1 MTLRL
6 SRRALVTTFIGILLL
21 VGGLLTV
28 WGGLAQRYESAHS
41 AISVHEQKPP
51 SVLNEYTYYSFEG
64 DGSGVLDDNLSSI
77 IESISDLLLSDAEAS
92 GSFDTPHLDVYVD
105 DSSLVAVSGDAP
117 GYRSYGYGTF
127 FQPWTPHAYM
137 IAPFIGGLITFAGLF
152 WMAVRWHVTASVP
165 HREIDETPL

>member
-1 MTLRL
+1 MTSRL
-6 SRRALVTTFIGILLL
+6 SRRALVTTFVGILLL
-21 VGGLLTV
+21 VGGTLVVANGLTHRYAS
-28 WGGLAQRYESAHS
+28 AQS
-41 AISVHEQKPP
+41 AITIHRQKPP
-51 SVLNEYTYYSFEG
+51 ADLNEYTYYSFEG

-77 IESISDLLLSDAEAS
+77 IDSISDLLLSDAEAS
-92 GSFDTPHLDVYVD
+92 GSFEIPRLDVYVE
-105 DSSLVAVSGDAP
+105 DSSLVAVSGAAP

-152 WMAVRWHVTASVP
+152 WMAARWHVTASVP